1 MQDQQR
7 VLRGLTAEEV
17 QSRVSQGLVNTAST
31 VKTKSVRRIFYDNI
45 CTVFNVINIILFI
58 ALLFVGSYKNM
69 LFMLVIATNTV
80 IGIVQELRSKKSVD
94 TLTILTES
102 KLTVLRDGKTVQ
114 LS

>member
-58 ALLFVGSYKNM
+58 ALLFVGSYKTCC
-69 LFMLVIATNTV
+69 LCW
-80 IGIVQELRSKKSVD
+80 
-94 TLTILTES
+94 
-102 KLTVLRDGKTVQ
+102 
-114 LS
+114 